1 MEKVLLTIVLAPL
14 AAAILAGLGGRWI
27 GRRGAHSITI
37 LGVAVSF
44 VLSAMVLFD
53 LATGGPKFDG
63 PVYTWLVSDGI
74 RMEVGFLVDRL
85 SALMMVV
92 VTFVSLMV
100 HVYTIGYMHE
110 DPGYTRFFS
119 YISLFTFAMLMLVMS
134 NNLLQLFFGWEAVGL
149 VSYLLIGFWYTRPSA
164 IFANLK
170 AFLVNRVGD
179 FGFLLG
185 IAGIVYLTG
194 SLHYADIFAQAD
206 RIAATRWEII
216 PGSSWAAITVIC
228 ICLFIGAM
236 GKSAQV
242 PLHVWLPD
250 SMEGPTPISALIH
263 AATMVTAGIFM
274 VARMSPLFEL
284 SETALTFVLVIGATT
299 ALFMGF
305 LGIVNND
312 IKRVVAYSTL
322 SQLGYMTV
330 ALGVSAYA
338 GAIFHLMTH
347 AFFKALLFLAAG
359 SVIIAMHHE
368 QDMRR
373 MGGLKKYM
381 PITYW
386 TCLIGAL
393 ALIGFPGF
401 SGFFSKDALIEAV
414 HASHIPGATYAYF
427 CVMAGVFVTAFYTF
441 RLVFMTFH
449 GQERFAAHGGHG
461 HGDHGHDDHGH
472 GGQPHESPWV
482 VTVPLVL
489 LAIPS
494 VVAGWPFIER
504 LLFGDFFEG
513 AIAVAPQHN
522 VLSHLGKEFH
532 GPGAF
537 VLHGLAAPAVW
548 LAAAGVLAAWYL
560 YLKRPAL
567 AEQLRER
574 AGRLYTLLVNKYYFD
589 AFNERFIAGGSRALG
604 NLLWRGGDVAIIDG
618 AAVNGSA
625 RLVGWLASVTRGVQ
639 TGYLYHYAFATIIGL
654 SALLAWLLW
663 VS

>member
-1 MEKVLLTIVLAPL
+1 VEQTLLTIVLAPL
-14 AAAILAGLGGRWI
+14 LASILAGLFGRQI
-27 GRRGAHSITI
+27 GRAGAHTVTI
-37 LGVAVSF
+37 LGVAIAF
-44 VLSAMVLFD
+44 ALSARVLWG
-53 LATGGPKFDG
+53 LMQGGPVFDG
-63 PVYTWLVSDGI
+63 AVYTWLVSDGI

-100 HVYTIGYMHE
+100 HVYTIGYMHD

-149 VSYLLIGFWYTRPSA
+149 VSYLLIGFWYRRPSA
-164 IFANLK
+164 ILANMK
-170 AFLVNRVGD
+170 AFIVNRVGD

-194 SLHYADIFAQAD
+194 SLHYSEIFAQAD
-206 RIAATRWEII
+206 KIAASTFELL
-216 PGSSWAAITVIC
+216 PGHAWQAVTVIC

-284 SETALTFVLVIGATT
+284 SETALSFVIVIGGTT
-299 ALFMGF
+299 ALFMGL
-305 LGIVNND
+305 LGIVSND

-368 QDMRR
+368 QDMRK
-373 MGGLKKYM
+373 MGGLRKYM
-381 PITYW
+381 PVTYW

-401 SGFFSKDALIEAV
+401 AGFFSKDALIEAV
-414 HASHIPGATYAYF
+414 GLSTLPAARYGYW
-427 CVMAGVFVTAFYTF
+427 CVLIGVFVTAFYTF

-449 GQERFAAHGGHG
+449 GRERMDEHTREHL
-461 HGDHGHDDHGH
+461 
-472 GGQPHESPWV
+472 HESPWV
-482 VTVPLVL
+482 VTLPLVL

-494 VVAGWPFIER
+494 VVIGWPTIGA
-504 LLFGDFFEG
+504 LLFGDYFG
-513 AIAVAPQHN
+513 NSVYVAPAHD
-522 VLSHLGKEFH
+522 VLHRLGEEFH
-532 GPGAF
+532 GPWAF
-537 VLHGLAAPAVW
+537 VLHGLASPILG
-548 LAAAGVLAAWYL
+548 LAAAGVMLAWYL
-560 YLKRPAL
+560 YLKRPEL
-567 AEQLRER
+567 AGQLRER
-574 AGRLYTLLVNKYYFD
+574 AGWLYTLLENKYYID

-604 NLLWRGGDVAIIDG
+604 NLLWRGGDMAIIDG

-625 RLVGWLASVTRGVQ
+625 RVVGWLASAMRGVQ
-639 TGYLYHYAFATIIGL
+639 SGYLYHYAFATIIGL

-663 VS
+663 VK

>member
-1 MEKVLLTIVLAPL
+1 VEQTLLAIVLAPL
-14 AAAILAGLGGRWI
+14 AAALVAGLFGRVV
-27 GRRGAHSITI
+27 GRAGAHTVTI
-37 LGVAVSF
+37 LGVAISF
-44 VLSAMVLFD
+44 GLSAKVFWD
-53 LATGGPKFDG
+53 LLGGAPAFDG
-63 PVYTWLVSDGI
+63 PVYTWLVSDGL

-149 VSYLLIGFWYTRPSA
+149 VSYLLIGFWYKRPSA
-164 IFANLK
+164 IVANLK

-185 IAGIVYLTG
+185 IAGIAYLTG
-194 SLHYADIFAQAD
+194 SLHYAEIFGQAD
-206 RIAATRWEII
+206 AIAAASFELI
-216 PGSSWAAITVIC
+216 PGVAWSAVTVIC

-284 SETALTFVLVIGATT
+284 SETALSFVIVIGGTT

-305 LGIVNND
+305 LGIVSND

-368 QDMRR
+368 QDMRK
-373 MGGLKKYM
+373 MGGLRKYM
-381 PITYW
+381 PVTYW
-386 TCLIGAL
+386 TCLVGAL

-401 SGFFSKDALIEAV
+401 AGFFSKDALIEAV
-414 HASHIPGATYAYF
+414 GLSTLPAARYGYW
-427 CVMAGVFVTAFYTF
+427 CVLIGVFVTAFYTF

-449 GQERFAAHGGHG
+449 GRERMDEHTREHL
-461 HGDHGHDDHGH
+461 
-472 GGQPHESPWV
+472 HESPWV
-482 VTVPLVL
+482 VTLPLVL

-494 VVAGWPFIER
+494 VVIGWPAIGA
-504 LLFGDFFEG
+504 LLFGDYFG
-513 AIAVAPQHN
+513 NAVYVAPAHD
-522 VLSHLGKEFH
+522 VLAQLGEHYH
-532 GPGAF
+532 GPLAF
-537 VLHGLAAPAVW
+537 VQHGLGSPILG
-548 LAAAGVLAAWYL
+548 LAAAGVMLAWYL
-560 YLKRPAL
+560 YLKRPEL
-567 AEQLRER
+567 AEQLRVK
-574 AGRLYTLLVNKYYFD
+574 AGGLYTLLVNKYYID

-625 RLVGWLASVTRGVQ
+625 RLVGWIAGAIRGVQ
-639 TGYLYHYAFATIIGL
+639 SGYLYHYAFATIIGL

-663 VS
+663 RS

>member
-1 MEKVLLTIVLAPL
+1 VEQTLLTIVLAPL
-14 AAAILAGLGGRWI
+14 AASVIAGFLGRRI
-27 GRRGAHSITI
+27 GRVATHSLTI
-37 LGVAVSF
+37 AGVAVSCALSVK
-44 VLSAMVLFD
+44 VLLGLLSGAPV
-53 LATGGPKFDG
+53 FDG
-63 PVYTWLVSDGI
+63 AVYTWLVSDGI
-74 RMEVGFLVDRL
+74 QMQVGFLVDRL

-100 HVYTIGYMHE
+100 HVYTIGYMHD

-134 NNLLQLFFGWEAVGL
+134 NNLVQLFFGWEAVGL

-164 IFANLK
+164 IFANMK

-185 IAGIVYLTG
+185 IAGLIHLTG
-194 SLHYADIFAQAD
+194 TLHYSEVFAQAD
-206 RIAATRWEII
+206 TIAGSTFELI
-216 PGSSWAAITVIC
+216 PGHTWQAATVIC

-284 SETALTFVLVIGATT
+284 SETALSFVLVIGATT

-368 QDMRR
+368 QDMRK

-386 TCLIGAL
+386 TALIGSL

-414 HASHIPGATYAYF
+414 HASRIPGAGYAYF
-427 CVMAGVFVTAFYTF
+427 CVIVGVFVTAFYSF

-449 GQERFAAHGGHG
+449 GEERMDHHTQEHL
-461 HGDHGHDDHGH
+461 
-472 GGQPHESPWV
+472 HESPWV

-494 VVAGWPFIER
+494 LAIGWFTIEP
-504 LLFGDFFEG
+504 LLFGGYFDG
-513 AIAVAPQHN
+513 SIRVAERHD
-522 VLSHLGKEFH
+522 VLHHIGEEFH
-532 GPGAF
+532 GSAQF
-537 VLHGLAAPAVW
+537 VLHGLMGPAVW
-548 LAAAGVLAAWYL
+548 LAAAGVILAWLL
-560 YLKRPAL
+560 YLKRPDLPAR
-567 AEQLRER
+567 LRER
-574 AGRLYTLLVNKYYFD
+574 AGGLYTLLENKYYFD
-589 AFNERFIAGGSRALG
+589 WFNEKVIAAGSRMLGTAL
-604 NLLWRGGDVAIIDG
+604 WKGGDVALIDG

-625 RLVGWLASVTRGVQ
+625 KLVAWVAQTARGLQ
-639 TGYLYHYAFATIIGL
+639 SGYLYHYAFATIIGL
-654 SALLAWLLW
+654 SVLLAWLLW
-663 VS
+663 RS